1 MGGTR
6 RSNRV
11 SVVPERLDYAEQAIK
26 KERKANPKPAKRKAS
41 APMSPSLSPL
51 LLDRWPTRYWLE
63 RGAGRGAG
71 AGGGAGTARGASW
84 GVVSHR
90 PRPRPRLIG
99 RPASQAAA
107 SKALKRASR
116 AANLPPAP
124 MEDRTN
130 GRRGGSLS
138 GLSPI
143 SANNSSLDSFAFGE
157 LDESPM
163 RLGASE
169 VAELSRGIG
178 LIGRQVRKDFMGT
191 VHRGKILAYDEDDKT
206 YAVRYDDGDEE
217 DVEEEEV
224 LANLVKRRG
233 SGRERRPDQSG
244 LSSSTASA
252 ASVASAASAVS
263 TASAASAASTASAAA
278 ARKPAK
284 AAPPKK
290 RRPRK
295 ESKTEMQAREA
306 KTKAFIYSQKQYFSD
321 LDSHELEFE

>member
-1 MGGTR
+1 
-6 RSNRV
+6 
-11 SVVPERLDYAEQAIK
+11 
-26 KERKANPKPAKRKAS
+26 
-41 APMSPSLSPL
+41 
-51 LLDRWPTRYWLE
+51 
-63 RGAGRGAG
+63 
-71 AGGGAGTARGASW
+71 
-84 GVVSHR
+84 
-90 PRPRPRLIG
+90 
-99 RPASQAAA
+99 
-107 SKALKRASR
+107 
-116 AANLPPAP
+116 

-224 LANLVKRRG
+224 LANLIKRRG

-263 TASAASAASTASAAA
+263 TASGASAASTASASA

>member
-1 MGGTR
+1 
-6 RSNRV
+6 
-11 SVVPERLDYAEQAIK
+11 
-26 KERKANPKPAKRKAS
+26 
-41 APMSPSLSPL
+41 
-51 LLDRWPTRYWLE
+51 
-63 RGAGRGAG
+63 
-71 AGGGAGTARGASW
+71 
-84 GVVSHR
+84 
-90 PRPRPRLIG
+90 
-99 RPASQAAA
+99 
-107 SKALKRASR
+107 
-116 AANLPPAP
+116 

-157 LDESPM
+157 FDESPM

-233 SGRERRPDQSG
+233 SGRERRPEQSG

-278 ARKPAK
+278 RKPAK

-295 ESKTEMQAREA
+295 ESKTEMRAREA